1 MSQAANISP
10 DTGPADF
17 RRYETPSR
25 LRVRFGISTT
35 LLGLFVF
42 LVGAK
47 PGWFGWDRSPVV
59 GFVQIAVFLVGLAII
74 CLGGYSGLLALWKG
88 QQRSILADIGTRLV
102 STGYV
107 VAVFAGMADVFGM
120 TVQQTPAKVPFFG
133 PWQAAGMQTGMLIIA
148 IGVLMT
154 SGDFGCAIAPLIGY
168 TLLGSISLSQQ
179 YLISAGLL
187 ITGGIVI
194 LAVYLDIVR
203 RPQR

>member
-25 LRVRFGISTT
+25 LRVRFGMSTT

-59 GFVQIAVFLVGLAII
+59 GFVQIAVFLVGLAVI
-74 CLGGYSGLLALWKG
+74 CLGGYTGLLALWKG

-120 TVQQTPAKVPFFG
+120 GSHLRPVVPYFG
-133 PWQAAGMQTGMLIIA
+133 PWQAGGVLAGEVAIA
-148 IGVLMT
+148 IGFL
-154 SGDFGCAIAPLIGY
+154 
-168 TLLGSISLSQQ
+168 
-179 YLISAGLL
+179 LL
-187 ITGGIVI
+187 IPYHTHPN
-194 LAVYLDIVR
+194 R
-203 RPQR
+203 TP